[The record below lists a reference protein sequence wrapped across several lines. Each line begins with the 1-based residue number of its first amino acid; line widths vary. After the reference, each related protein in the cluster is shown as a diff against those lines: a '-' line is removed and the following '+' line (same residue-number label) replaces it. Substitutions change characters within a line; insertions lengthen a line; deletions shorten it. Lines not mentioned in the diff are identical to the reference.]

1 MANYLSNTVSSNLKT
16 AMSGASMST
25 ELPDGGAFYDG
36 ATVRT
41 RITQPINSHFR
52 ANNNELF
59 VHNGENVRAWEKEE
73 LEAWLNVWASGWS
86 AEYETYQVLNRRCI
100 LTIGEDV
107 FYGVQLLGALS
118 QSAADLEA
126 LGKAMI
132 EYVESL

>member
-1 MANYLSNTVSSNLKT
+1 
-16 AMSGASMST
+16 MST